1 MYTMNV
7 NVLDGEFVPYL
18 GKAMERNPEI
28 DNMEELLIAAIEL
41 WEEEHS
47 QEKKEEEEG
56 EREKQEHYQEADK
69 TKNEGG
75 TRDEE

>member
-1 MYTMNV
+1 MNV

-18 GKAMERNPEI
+18 GKAMEKNPEI
-28 DNMEELLIAAIEL
+28 DNMEELLIEAIEL

-47 QEKKEEEEG
+47 QEKEEEG
-56 EREKQEHYQEADK
+56 EKQEHYQEADK